1 MELSPFVDSLRRDL
15 AAAAGAVG
23 GTGPSGE
30 VPDDVRA
37 ASERLLFALDP
48 SVRLVLLDAL
58 GSAAAEVGAQ
68 LDDAAVE
75 VRLRGRDPELV
86 VLRTDPPA
94 APAGPGW
101 AGDVAAAFDSAAAAF
116 GPAFLGRPGPA
127 FPAPPTPPSP
137 AGWPTPPTP
146 PDAPSPPEVP
156 GDDDGTARL
165 TLRLPESLKART
177 EQAAAASGLSVN
189 AWLVRAVSA
198 ALDGPPAPPPGAASR
213 HPGRRLTGWAR

>member
-86 VLRTDPPA
+86 VLRTEPA
-94 APAGPGW
+94 AAPGGGW
-101 AGDVAAAFDSAAAAF
+101 ADQVSEAFDAAAAAF
-116 GPAFLGRPGPA
+116 GPGPSSGA
-127 FPAPPTPPSP
+127 PPAPPAPPTAPVPPRP
-137 AGWPTPPTP
+137 ARGARRGRHRPPH
-146 PDAPSPPEVP
+146 A
-156 GDDDGTARL
+156 
-165 TLRLPESLKART
+165 
-177 EQAAAASGLSVN
+177 
-189 AWLVRAVSA
+189 
-198 ALDGPPAPPPGAASR
+198 PPARVAQGPGRGRRRGVRTVGQRVAGARGRGRRGRPVRPPGPAPGSR
-213 HPGRRLTGWAR
+213 HPGRRLSGWAR